1 MRLEILTTTQSLDNK
16 VDSGEKVED
25 VLEENEE
32 TGSIRQDETNKE
44 NTKKEN
50 LAESVEERK
59 DIEEDYDAKRKN
71 IENNSYVEETEKRR
85 GKQLL
90 VSSLISF
97 VILLL
102 PPNYDRERFG
112 QV

>member
-1 MRLEILTTTQSLDNK
+1 MRP
-16 VDSGEKVED
+16 
-25 VLEENEE
+25 
-32 TGSIRQDETNKE
+32 
-44 NTKKEN
+44 TKKIPKIEN

-59 DIEEDYDAKRKN
+59 DMEEDNDAKQKN
-71 IENNSYVEETEKRR
+71 IENNSYVEETEKTR

>member
-1 MRLEILTTTQSLDNK
+1 MKKLDQSFKMRPTKKIP
-16 VDSGEKVED
+16 
-25 VLEENEE
+25 
-32 TGSIRQDETNKE
+32 
-44 NTKKEN
+44 KKEN

-59 DIEEDYDAKRKN
+59 DMEEDNDAKQKN